1 MSYNP
6 QPGMSVHD
14 LDTPALLLDLDAFQF
29 NLQKMAS
36 FFAGKPCGLRP
47 HIKTHKCPTI
57 ALKQLESGAV
67 GITCAKVSEA
77 EVMASAGVQNILI
90 ANQVTGPVKLD
101 RLTDLAQ
108 RCSVMVAVDDADN
121 VRALE
126 QACSAKN
133 ARLKVLIEVDI
144 GMHRCGVTAGAPAV
158 QLARQIAESPHLTFM
173 GLQAYEG
180 HAVLTADPQERAL
193 KVQEAFAPVRETCEL
208 LERAGLPARTV
219 SGGGTGTYDITGNL
233 PPVNE
238 VQAGSYVFMDSTYG
252 AVRPEF
258 KNSLSVLTTVVSRTV
273 QGGLVV
279 DAGLKAMSKE
289 FGWPQPVGLAGA
301 SVRGLSEE
309 HGVLDLA
316 EPERV
321 SVHPGDKVSFIPSHC
336 CTTTNL
342 YDQLHVVQ
350 NGVLVDIWPI
360 AARGRAQ

>member
-1 MSYNP
+1 MSYHP
-6 QPGMSVHD
+6 QPGMLVHD
-14 LDTPALLLDLDAFQF
+14 LDTPALVLDLDAFQF
-29 NLQKMAS
+29 NLQKMAG
-36 FFAGKPCGLRP
+36 FFAGKACRLRP
-47 HIKTHKCPTI
+47 HIKTHTCPAI
-57 ALKQLESGAV
+57 ALKQLEAGAV

-77 EVMASAGVQNILI
+77 EVMASAGVPNLLI
-90 ANQVTGPVKLD
+90 ANQVTGPIKLD

-108 RCSVMVAVDDADN
+108 RCGVMVAVDDADN
-121 VRALE
+121 VHDLE

-144 GMHRCGVTAGAPAV
+144 GMRRCGVLPGAPVV

-180 HAVLTADPQERAL
+180 HVVLTADPQERED
-193 KVQEAFAPVRETCEL
+193 KVRAAFAPIRETCEW
-208 LERAGLPARTV
+208 LERAGLPVRIV
-219 SGGGTGTYDITGNL
+219 SGGGTGTYDVTGSL
-233 PPVNE
+233 PSVNE
-238 VQAGSYVFMDSTYG
+238 IQAGSYVFMDSTYG

-258 KNSLSVLTTVVSRTV
+258 KNSLSVLTTVVSRSV

-279 DAGLKAMSKE
+279 DAGLKAMTKE

-321 SVHPGDKVSFIPSHC
+321 SARPGDKASFIPSHC
-336 CTTTNL
+336 CTTVNL
-342 YDQLHVVQ
+342 YNQLHVVQ
-350 NGVLVDIWPI
+350 NGVLVDVWPI
-360 AARGRAQ
+360 AARGCAQ